1 VPAHS
6 DKADVRRAAVGD
18 HDAFE
23 RLYRDHV
30 GRVYS
35 LALRMAGPEHA
46 EDLVQEVFLRAWT
59 KLDTFRG
66 ESHFGTWL
74 HRLAVNHII
83 RRRSTWTKR
92 EAMRVPWMGV
102 LGGLVAPKRRAPAEA
117 IDLERAL
124 ERLPSRARQVFVLY
138 DVEGWSHEEVADE
151 LGITVGTSKSQLH
164 RARMLMREELNR

>member
-1 VPAHS
+1 V
-6 DKADVRRAAVGD
+6 VGD

-30 GRVYS
+30 ARVYS
-35 LALRMAGPEHA
+35 LAVRMAGADQA

-74 HRLAVNHII
+74 YRLAVNHIL
-83 RRRSTWTKR
+83 RRRSTWSRR
-92 EAMRVPWMGV
+92 EAKRVPWVGV
-102 LGGLVAPKRRAPAEA
+102 LGGLVAPRRRAPAEA

-124 ERLPSRARQVFVLY
+124 ERLPARARQVFVLY
-138 DVEGWSHEEVADE
+138 DVEGWTHEEVAAE

>member
-1 VPAHS
+1 MPAHS
-6 DKADVRRAAVGD
+6 EKVDVRRAAVGD

-23 RLYRDHV
+23 RLYHDHV

-35 LALRMAGPEHA
+35 LAVRMTDREQA
-46 EDLVQEVFLRAWT
+46 EDLVQEIFLRAWT

-83 RRRSTWTKR
+83 RRRSVRSRR
-92 EAMRVPWMGV
+92 EARRVPWAGV
-102 LGGLVAPKRRAPAEA
+102 LGGLVAPRKRASAEA
-117 IDLERAL
+117 LDLERAL
-124 ERLPSRARQVFVLY
+124 ERLPERARQVFVLY